1 MLQEK
6 NAFKCQKNLEKR
18 VGEELGIPTYLYGYA
33 ATKPAREKLPDIR
46 KGEYEALEEKL
57 KTAEFKPD
65 FGKAIFNKR
74 AGATVIGVR
83 DFLLAYNINLN
94 TKNAKLAKNIGLI

>member
-6 NAFKCQKNLEKR
+6 NAFKCTKKLGKR

-46 KGEYEALEEKL
+46 KGEYEALEE
-57 KTAEFKPD
+57 
-65 FGKAIFNKR
+65 N
-74 AGATVIGVR
+74 
-83 DFLLAYNINLN
+83 
-94 TKNAKLAKNIGLI
+94 